1 MRFLLSSGFFSS
13 GRSHCPVMA
22 PLIALPRTPS
32 PRVRIRSQSF
42 DSPSLRISSSPT
54 EESPLS
60 KSTGSLITLSSYD
73 AIKAAAQGAM
83 RSIQMLLP
91 LNTKMSDESILSDA
105 SSAASSATSS
115 PSSAGSETEFFS
127 NPPPPSHSSRRR
139 RPRPHPLSFAQQTSR
154 EDDVVAEPTSPFLYQ
169 DTSCPMYSPWL
180 VRVVLDMYDVRG
192 LDWMAIADPIERV
205 WGVQTSSAD
214 VLGILSDNGRVP
226 NRRWWD

>member
-1 MRFLLSSGFFSS
+1 
-13 GRSHCPVMA
+13 
-22 PLIALPRTPS
+22 
-32 PRVRIRSQSF
+32 
-42 DSPSLRISSSPT
+42 
-54 EESPLS
+54 
-60 KSTGSLITLSSYD
+60 
-73 AIKAAAQGAM
+73 M

-154 EDDVVAEPTSPFLYQ
+154 EDNVVVAEPTSPFLYQ

>member
-1 MRFLLSSGFFSS
+1 
-13 GRSHCPVMA
+13 
-22 PLIALPRTPS
+22 
-32 PRVRIRSQSF
+32 
-42 DSPSLRISSSPT
+42 
-54 EESPLS
+54 
-60 KSTGSLITLSSYD
+60 
-73 AIKAAAQGAM
+73 M

-127 NPPPPSHSSRRR
+127 NPPPPPSHSSRRR

-154 EDDVVAEPTSPFLYQ
+154 EDDIVAEPTSPFLYQ

>member
-1 MRFLLSSGFFSS
+1 
-13 GRSHCPVMA
+13 
-22 PLIALPRTPS
+22 
-32 PRVRIRSQSF
+32 
-42 DSPSLRISSSPT
+42 
-54 EESPLS
+54 
-60 KSTGSLITLSSYD
+60 
-73 AIKAAAQGAM
+73 M

-127 NPPPPSHSSRRR
+127 NPPPPPSHSSRRR

-154 EDDVVAEPTSPFLYQ
+154 DNDVVAEPTSPFLYQ